1 MEPKHKYRSF
11 NVEELVRIIEHCA
24 LDLMGDPIISDKK
37 SDGTYMTLTEVSHH
51 NSMVAMHND
60 GIRLLAQTLIDEL
73 DSDDN
78 E

>member
-1 MEPKHKYRSF
+1 
-11 NVEELVRIIEHCA
+11 
-24 LDLMGDPIISDKK
+24 
-37 SDGTYMTLTEVSHH
+37 MTLTEVSHH

-73 DSDDN
+73 DSDDD